1 MQRSSAYSLTT
12 GLLLSVMLMAC
23 SDQPTDDAAP
33 PIADTFGEQL
43 GAVNFPVSCN
53 EAAASDVLRGVAL
66 LHNMTYFGAET
77 YFANAIDADS
87 QCAMAYWGL
96 AMSYVHPLWPDAPTE
111 AQFAKGLELLTT
123 AQGIDD
129 MTARETAYIDA
140 LLAYYRD
147 GVNRTEGE
155 RLASFEA
162 GWKRVY
168 EEFPEDLEA
177 TAFYA
182 LALMATARLSDQG
195 NAIRS
200 DAGQI
205 AENLLT
211 QVPEHPGAHHYII
224 HAYDTPSFAEQALAV
239 ARNYG
244 NVAPDVP
251 HALHMPTHIF
261 TRLGLWPESIE
272 WNRRSAAAALTGLN
286 AEIISS
292 EYLHA
297 LDYLVYAYLQVGA
310 DTQAAELVEQVLAV
324 QGPYGEMSRGV
335 SAYAL
340 AAIPARYAL
349 ERRQWAEAAALKDRA
364 PSSFPWAE
372 SFAPYEALS
381 WFAIGIGAARNGD
394 SDGARE
400 AALRL
405 QRLHDQVQ
413 AAGNSYWAMQIEIQR
428 LSVNAWLA
436 FADENADQ
444 AIQVMRQATDLEA
457 STNKHAVT
465 PGEILPAQELLGDML
480 LELDQPAAALT
491 AYRTALLRSPN
502 RFNAIYGAAVAAEG
516 SGNSARAR
524 QYYQALTDMCADAET
539 DRPRLAQ
546 ARARLEDASDPV
558 ERP

>member
-1 MQRSSAYSLTT
+1 
-12 GLLLSVMLMAC
+12 
-23 SDQPTDDAAP
+23 
-33 PIADTFGEQL
+33 
-43 GAVNFPVSCN
+43 
-53 EAAASDVLRGVAL
+53 
-66 LHNMTYFGAET
+66 MTYLGAET
-77 YFANAIDADS
+77 WFTNAIDADPE
-87 QCAMAYWGL
+87 CAMAYWGL

-111 AQFAKGLELLTT
+111 AQFAKGFELLTT

-129 MTARETAYIDA
+129 MTAREAAYIDA

-168 EEFPEDLEA
+168 EEYPEDLEA

-211 QVPEHPGAHHYII
+211 QVPTHPGAHHYII

-244 NVAPDVP
+244 KVAPDVP

-349 ERRQWAEAAALKDRA
+349 ERRQWAAAAALKDRA

-413 AAGNSYWAMQIEIQR
+413 AAGNSYWAMQIEIQQ

-444 AIQVMRQATDLEA
+444 AIQVMRQAVDLEA

-480 LELDQPAAALT
+480 LELDQPAVALT

-502 RFNAIYGAAVAAEG
+502 RFNAIYGAAVAAER
-516 SGNSARAR
+516 SGNPAQAR
-524 QYYQALTDMCADAET
+524 QYYQALTDMCADAGT
-539 DRPRLAQ
+539 D
-546 ARARLEDASDPV
+546 RARLAEARAHVATDSG
-558 ERP
+558 

>member
-1 MQRSSAYSLTT
+1 MLNSSVNSLIT
-12 GLLLSVMLMAC
+12 GLLLSVMLMSC

-33 PIADTFGEQL
+33 AIDDTYGEQI
-43 GAVNFPVSCN
+43 GAVNFPVSCT
-53 EAAASDVLRGVAL
+53 EPAASDVLRGVAL
-66 LHNMTYFGAET
+66 VHNMTYLGAET
-77 YFANAIDADS
+77 WFTNAIDADPG
-87 QCAMAYWGL
+87 CAMAYWGL

-129 MTARETAYIDA
+129 MTAREAAYIDA

-155 RLASFEA
+155 RLTSFEA

-168 EEFPEDLEA
+168 EEYPEDLEA

-182 LALMATARLSDQG
+182 LALIATARLSDQG

-211 QVPEHPGAHHYII
+211 QVPAHPGAHHYII
-224 HAYDTPSFAEQALAV
+224 HAYDTPSFAEQALVV

-244 NVAPDVP
+244 KVAPDVP

-364 PSSFPWAE
+364 PASFPWAE

-480 LELDQPAAALT
+480 LELDQPAVALT

-502 RFNAIYGAAVAAEG
+502 RFNAIYGAAVAAER
-516 SGNSARAR
+516 SGNPAQAR

-539 DRPRLAQ
+539 NRARLAQ
-546 ARARLEDASDPV
+546 ARARLEEASDPG
-558 ERP
+558 

>member
-1 MQRSSAYSLTT
+1 MQRSSAHSLTT
-12 GLLLSVMLMAC
+12 GLVLSVMLVSC

-33 PIADTFGEQL
+33 AIDDTYGEQI
-43 GAVNFPVSCN
+43 GAVNFPVSCT
-53 EAAASDVLRGVAL
+53 EPAASDVLRGVAL
-66 LHNMTYFGAET
+66 VHNMTYLGAET
-77 YFANAIDADS
+77 WFANAIDADPG
-87 QCAMAYWGL
+87 CAMAYWGL

-129 MTARETAYIDA
+129 MTAREAAYIDA

-155 RLASFEA
+155 RLTSFEA

-168 EEFPEDLEA
+168 EEYPEDLEA

-205 AENLLT
+205 AENLLA
-211 QVPEHPGAHHYII
+211 QVPAHPGAHHYII

-244 NVAPDVP
+244 KVAPDVP

-364 PSSFPWAE
+364 PASFPWAE

-480 LELDQPAAALT
+480 LELDQPAVALT

-502 RFNAIYGAAVAAEG
+502 RFNAIYGAAVAAERL
-516 SGNSARAR
+516 GNPAQAR
-524 QYYQALTDMCADAET
+524 QYYQALTDMCAGAET
-539 DRPRLAQ
+539 DRARLAQ
-546 ARARLEDASDPV
+546 ARARLEDASDPG
-558 ERP
+558 

>member
-1 MQRSSAYSLTT
+1 M
-12 GLLLSVMLMAC
+12 LSVMLMAC
-23 SDQPTDDAAP
+23 SDQPTDVAAP
-33 PIADTFGEQL
+33 VIDDTYGEQI
-43 GAVNFPVSCN
+43 GAVNFPVSCT
-53 EAAASDVLRGVAL
+53 EPAASDVLRGVAL
-66 LHNMTYFGAET
+66 VHNMTYLGAET
-77 YFANAIDADS
+77 SFTNAIDADP

-111 AQFAKGLELLTT
+111 AQFARGLELLTT

-129 MTARETAYIDA
+129 MTAREAAYIEA

-155 RLASFEA
+155 RLTSFEA

-168 EEFPEDLEA
+168 EDYPEDLEA

-244 NVAPDVP
+244 KVAPDVP

-261 TRLGLWPESIE
+261 TRLGLWSESIE
-272 WNRRSAAAALTGLN
+272 WNSRSAAAALTGLN

-297 LDYLVYAYLQVGA
+297 LDYLVYAYLQIGA
-310 DTQAAELVEQVLAV
+310 DTQAAELVEQVLAL
-324 QGPYGEMSRGV
+324 QGPYGEMSRNV

-340 AAIPARYAL
+340 AAMPARFVL
-349 ERRQWAEAAALKDRA
+349 ERRQWAEAAALQDWVPA
-364 PSSFPWAE
+364 SFPWAE

-413 AAGNSYWAMQIEIQR
+413 AAGNSYWATQIEIQR

-444 AIQVMRQATDLEA
+444 AIKVMRQAADLEA

-491 AYRTALLRSPN
+491 AYRSTLLRSPN

-516 SGNSARAR
+516 SGNPVQAR
-524 QYYQALTDMCADAET
+524 QYYQALTDMCADAES
-539 DRPRLAQ
+539 DRARLAQ
-546 ARARLEDASDPV
+546 ARVRLEDASDPG
-558 ERP
+558 

>member
-1 MQRSSAYSLTT
+1 MLNSPVNSLTT
-12 GLLLSVMLMAC
+12 GLVLSVMLMSC
-23 SDQPTDDAAP
+23 SDQPTDDVALA
-33 PIADTFGEQL
+33 IDDTYGEQI
-43 GAVNFPVSCN
+43 GAVNFPVSCT
-53 EAAASDVLRGVAL
+53 EPAASDVLRGVAL
-66 LHNMTYFGAET
+66 VHNMTYLGAET
-77 YFANAIDADS
+77 WFANAIDADPG
-87 QCAMAYWGL
+87 CAMAYWGL

-111 AQFAKGLELLTT
+111 AQFVKGFELL
-123 AQGIDD
+123 AIAHAIDNK
-129 MTARETAYIDA
+129 TAREAAYIDA

-155 RLASFEA
+155 RLTSFEA

-168 EEFPEDLEA
+168 EEYPEDFEA

-211 QVPEHPGAHHYII
+211 QVPAHPGAHHYII

-244 NVAPDVP
+244 KVAPDVP

-349 ERRQWAEAAALKDRA
+349 ERRQWAEAAALKARVPA
-364 PSSFPWAE
+364 SFAWGD

-381 WFAIGIGAARNGD
+381 WFAIGIGAARNAD
-394 SDGARE
+394 SDGARV
-400 AALRL
+400 AATRL
-405 QRLHDQVQ
+405 QRLHEQ
-413 AAGNSYWAMQIEIQR
+413 AAGNTYWATQIEIQQ
-428 LSVNAWLA
+428 LSVNAWRA
-436 FADENADQ
+436 FADGNADL
-444 AIQVMRQATDLEA
+444 AMQVMRRATDLEA

-502 RFNAIYGAAVAAEG
+502 RFNAIYGAAVAAER
-516 SGNSARAR
+516 SGNPAQAR

-539 DRPRLAQ
+539 DRARLAQ
-546 ARARLEDASDPV
+546 SRARLEDASDPG
-558 ERP
+558 

>member
-1 MQRSSAYSLTT
+1 MRSSSVNSLIT
-12 GLLLSVMLMAC
+12 GLVLSVMLMSC
-23 SDQPTDDAAP
+23 SDQPIGDAAP
-33 PIADTFGEQL
+33 AIDDTYGEQI
-43 GAVNFPVSCN
+43 GSVNFPVSCT
-53 EAAASDVLRGVAL
+53 EPAASNVLRGVAL
-66 LHNMTYFGAET
+66 VHNMTYLGAET
-77 YFANAIDADS
+77 WFTNAIDADPE
-87 QCAMAYWGL
+87 CAMAYWGL

-111 AQFAKGLELLTT
+111 AQFAKGFELLTT

-129 MTARETAYIDA
+129 MTAREAAYIDA

-155 RLASFEA
+155 RLTSFEA

-168 EEFPEDLEA
+168 EEYPEDLEA

-211 QVPEHPGAHHYII
+211 QVPTHPGAHHYII

-244 NVAPDVP
+244 KVAPDVP

-349 ERRQWAEAAALKDRA
+349 ERRQWAAAAALKDRA

-413 AAGNSYWAMQIEIQR
+413 AAGNSYWAMQIEIQQ

-444 AIQVMRQATDLEA
+444 AIQVMRQAVDLEA

-480 LELDQPAAALT
+480 LELDQPAVALT

-502 RFNAIYGAAVAAEG
+502 RFNAIYGAAVAAER
-516 SGNSARAR
+516 SGNPAQAR
-524 QYYQALTDMCADAET
+524 QYYQALTDMCADAGT
-539 DRPRLAQ
+539 D
-546 ARARLEDASDPV
+546 RARLAEARAHVATDSG
-558 ERP
+558 

>member
-1 MQRSSAYSLTT
+1 MLALMLT
-12 GLLLSVMLMAC
+12 AC
-23 SDQPTDDAAP
+23 SDQPAG
-33 PIADTFGEQL
+33 DTVPASGDNYGEQL
-43 GAVNFPVSCN
+43 GSVNFPVSCN
-53 EAAASDVLRGVAL
+53 NQAASDVLRGVAL
-66 LHNMTYFGAET
+66 VHNMTYLGAEVS
-77 YFANAIDADS
+77 FSNAIDADP

-96 AMSYVHPLWPDAPTE
+96 AMTYVHPLWPDAPSE
-111 AQFAKGLELLTT
+111 AQFTKGLELLTT
-123 AQGIDD
+123 AQVINNK
-129 MTARETAYIDA
+129 TAREAAYIDA

-147 GVNRTEGE
+147 GVTRTEAE
-155 RLASFEA
+155 RLVSFEA

-168 EEFPEDLEA
+168 EEYPADLEA

-195 NAIRS
+195 LAIRS
-200 DAGQI
+200 EAGQI
-205 AENLLT
+205 VEDLLI

-224 HAYDTPSFAEQALAV
+224 HAYDNPGFAAQALAV

-244 NVAPDVP
+244 KVAPDVP

-272 WNRRSAAAALTGLN
+272 WNRRSATAALTGLN

-297 LDYLVYAYLQVGA
+297 LDYLVYAYLQTGA
-310 DTQAAELVEQVLAV
+310 DSQAAELVERVLALE
-324 QGPYGEMSRGV
+324 GPYGKMSRGV

-349 ERRQWAEAAALKDRA
+349 ERRQWAEAAALEARVPASISWD
-364 PSSFPWAE
+364 E

-400 AALRL
+400 AALQL

-413 AAGNSYWAMQIEIQR
+413 AAGNSYWATQIEIQR

-436 FADENADQ
+436 LADGNADQ
-444 AIQVMRQATDLEA
+444 AMQVMRQAADLEA
-457 STNKHAVT
+457 STDKHAVT

-480 LELDQPAAALT
+480 LEFDQPAAALT
-491 AYRTALLRSPN
+491 AYRTALVRGPN
-502 RFNAIYGAAVAAEG
+502 RFNGIYGAAVAAEG
-516 SGNSARAR
+516 SGNPAQAR
-524 QYYQALTDMCADAET
+524 QYYQALTDMCADAEA
-539 DRPRLAQ
+539 DRPRLAA
-546 ARARLEDASDPV
+546 ARARLEDASDPG
-558 ERP
+558 

>member
-1 MQRSSAYSLTT
+1 M
-12 GLLLSVMLMAC
+12 LSVMLMAC
-23 SDQPTDDAAP
+23 SDQPTDVAAP
-33 PIADTFGEQL
+33 VIDDTYGEQI
-43 GAVNFPVSCN
+43 GAVNFPVSCT
-53 EAAASDVLRGVAL
+53 EPAASDVLRGVAL
-66 LHNMTYFGAET
+66 VHNMTYLGAET
-77 YFANAIDADS
+77 SFTNAIDADP

-129 MTARETAYIDA
+129 MTAREAAYIEA

-155 RLASFEA
+155 RLTSFEA

-168 EEFPEDLEA
+168 EDYPEDLEA

-244 NVAPDVP
+244 KVAPDVP

-261 TRLGLWPESIE
+261 TRLGLWSESIE
-272 WNRRSAAAALTGLN
+272 WNSRSAAAALTGLN

-297 LDYLVYAYLQVGA
+297 LDYLVYAYLQIGA
-310 DTQAAELVEQVLAV
+310 DTQAAELVEQVLAL
-324 QGPYGEMSRGV
+324 QGPYGEMSRNV

-340 AAIPARYAL
+340 AAMPARFVL
-349 ERRQWAEAAALKDRA
+349 ERRQWAEAAALQDWVPA
-364 PSSFPWAE
+364 SFPWAE

-413 AAGNSYWAMQIEIQR
+413 AAGNSYWATQIEIQR

-444 AIQVMRQATDLEA
+444 AIKVMRQAADLEA

-491 AYRTALLRSPN
+491 AYRSTLLRSPN

-516 SGNSARAR
+516 SGNPVQAR
-524 QYYQALTDMCADAET
+524 QYYQALTDMCADAES
-539 DRPRLAQ
+539 DRARLAQ
-546 ARARLEDASDPV
+546 ARVRLEDASDPG
-558 ERP
+558 

>member
-1 MQRSSAYSLTT
+1 MLNSPVNSLTT
-12 GLLLSVMLMAC
+12 GLVLSVMLMSC

-33 PIADTFGEQL
+33 VIDDTYGEQL
-43 GAVNFPVSCN
+43 GAVNFPVSCD
-53 EAAASDVLRGVAL
+53 EAAASDVLLGVAM
-66 LHNMTYFGAET
+66 LHNMTYLGAET

-111 AQFAKGLELLTT
+111 AQFVKGFELL
-123 AQGIDD
+123 AIAHAIDNK
-129 MTARETAYIDA
+129 TAREAAYIDA

-168 EEFPEDLEA
+168 EEYPEDLEA

-195 NAIRS
+195 LAIRS
-200 DAGQI
+200 DAGKI
-205 AENLLT
+205 AEDLLI

-224 HAYDTPSFAEQALAV
+224 HAYDNTSFAEQALAV

-244 NVAPDVP
+244 KVAPDMP

-286 AEIISS
+286 AEIVSS

-297 LDYLVYAYLQVGA
+297 LDYLVYAYLQIGA
-310 DTQAAELVEQVLAV
+310 DTQAAELVEQVLAL
-324 QGPYGEMSRGV
+324 QGPYGQMSRNV
-335 SAYAL
+335 SAYAF
-340 AAIPARYAL
+340 AAMPARYAL
-349 ERRQWAEAAALKDRA
+349 ERRQWAEAAALEVQA
-364 PSSFPWAE
+364 PASFPWDDKL
-372 SFAPYEALS
+372 APYEALS

-400 AALRL
+400 AATQL
-405 QRLHDQVQ
+405 QRLYEQ
-413 AAGNSYWAMQIEIQR
+413 AAGNSYWATQIKIQQ
-428 LSVNAWLA
+428 LAVNAWRA
-436 FADENADQ
+436 VADGNADQ
-444 AIQVMRQATDLEA
+444 AIQVMQQAADLEA
-457 STNKHAVT
+457 STDKHAVT

-480 LELDQPAAALT
+480 LEFEQPAAALT

-502 RFNAIYGAAVAAEG
+502 RFNAIYGAAVAAERSG
-516 SGNSARAR
+516 SPAQAR

-539 DRPRLAQ
+539 DRPRLAE
-546 ARARLEDASDPV
+546 ARAHVATDSG
-558 ERP
+558 

>member
-1 MQRSSAYSLTT
+1 MLNSPVNSLTT
-12 GLLLSVMLMAC
+12 GLVLSVMLMSC
-23 SDQPTDDAAP
+23 SDQPTDDVALA
-33 PIADTFGEQL
+33 IDDTYGEQI
-43 GAVNFPVSCN
+43 GAVNFPVSCT
-53 EAAASDVLRGVAL
+53 EPAASDVLRGVAL
-66 LHNMTYFGAET
+66 VHNMTYLGAET
-77 YFANAIDADS
+77 WFANAIDADPG
-87 QCAMAYWGL
+87 CAMAYWGL

-111 AQFAKGLELLTT
+111 AQFVKGFELL
-123 AQGIDD
+123 AIAHAIDNK
-129 MTARETAYIDA
+129 TAREAAYIDA

-155 RLASFEA
+155 RLTSFEA

-168 EEFPEDLEA
+168 EEYPEDFEA

-205 AENLLT
+205 AENLLA
-211 QVPEHPGAHHYII
+211 QVPAHPGAHHYII

-244 NVAPDVP
+244 KVAPDVP

-349 ERRQWAEAAALKDRA
+349 ERRQWAEAAALKARVPA
-364 PSSFPWAE
+364 SFAWGD

-381 WFAIGIGAARNGD
+381 WFAIGIGAARNAD
-394 SDGARE
+394 SDGARV
-400 AALRL
+400 AATRL
-405 QRLHDQVQ
+405 QRLHEQ
-413 AAGNSYWAMQIEIQR
+413 AAGNTYWATQIEIQQ
-428 LSVNAWLA
+428 LSVNAWRA
-436 FADENADQ
+436 FADGNADL
-444 AIQVMRQATDLEA
+444 AMQVMRRATDLEA

-502 RFNAIYGAAVAAEG
+502 RFNAIYGAAVAAER
-516 SGNSARAR
+516 SGNPAQAR

-539 DRPRLAQ
+539 DRARLAQ
-546 ARARLEDASDPV
+546 SRARLEAASDPG
-558 ERP
+558 

>member
-1 MQRSSAYSLTT
+1 MRSSSVYSFTT
-12 GLLLSVMLMAC
+12 GLMLSVMLTAC

-33 PIADTFGEQL
+33 VIDDTYGEQI
-43 GAVNFPVSCN
+43 GSVNFPVSCT
-53 EAAASDVLRGVAL
+53 EPAASDVLRGVAL
-66 LHNMTYFGAET
+66 VHNMTYLGAET
-77 YFANAIDADS
+77 WFTNAIDADQ

-96 AMSYVHPLWPDAPTE
+96 AMSYVHPLWPDVPTE

-123 AQGIDD
+123 AQAIDNK
-129 MTARETAYIDA
+129 TAREAAYIDA

-162 GWKRVY
+162 GWRLVY
-168 EEFPEDLEA
+168 EGYPEDLEA

-195 NAIRS
+195 VAIRS
-200 DAGQI
+200 EAGQI
-205 AENLLT
+205 VEDLLI

-244 NVAPDVP
+244 KVAPDVP

-261 TRLGLWPESIE
+261 TRLGLWSESIE
-272 WNRRSAAAALTGLN
+272 WNIRSAAAALTGLN

-297 LDYLVYAYLQVGA
+297 LDYLVYAYLQIGA
-310 DTQAAELVEQVLAV
+310 DKQAAELVEQVLAL
-324 QGPYGEMSRGV
+324 QGPYGQMSRNV

-340 AAIPARYAL
+340 AAMPARYAL
-349 ERRQWAEAAALKDRA
+349 ERRRWAEAAALQDWVPA
-364 PSSFPWAE
+364 SFPWAE
-372 SFAPYEALS
+372 TFAPYEALS

-400 AALRL
+400 AALQL
-405 QRLHDQVQ
+405 QRLHDKTQ
-413 AAGNSYWAMQIEIQR
+413 AAGNSYWATQIEIQR

-444 AIQVMRQATDLEA
+444 AIEVMQQAADLEA
-457 STNKHAVT
+457 STDKHAVT

-480 LELDQPAAALT
+480 LEFDRPAAALT

-516 SGNSARAR
+516 SGNPAQAR

-539 DRPRLAQ
+539 DRSRLAA
-546 ARARLEDASDPV
+546 ARARLEDASDPG
-558 ERP
+558 